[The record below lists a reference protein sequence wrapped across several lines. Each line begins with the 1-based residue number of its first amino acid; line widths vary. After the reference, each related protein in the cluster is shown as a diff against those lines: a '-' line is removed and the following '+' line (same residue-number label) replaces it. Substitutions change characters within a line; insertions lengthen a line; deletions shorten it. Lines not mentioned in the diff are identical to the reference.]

1 MTPTAKISGCFVNP
15 TNPANAQASSKL
27 ATAAAESLGLK
38 LQVFNV
44 SKEDDFET
52 AFASLAKQHAD
63 GLVIRSDSFYV
74 MRQELLAAATIRHSM
89 PAAFTVGRIRCRGWI
104 DEL

>member
-1 MTPTAKISGCFVNP
+1 MNPTAKISGCFVNP

-63 GLVIRSDSFYV
+63 GLVIRNDAFYV
-74 MRQELLAAATIRHSM
+74 MR
-89 PAAFTVGRIRCRGWI
+89 PRCRDYPAFNAGSFHSRENSLPRV
-104 DEL
+104 D